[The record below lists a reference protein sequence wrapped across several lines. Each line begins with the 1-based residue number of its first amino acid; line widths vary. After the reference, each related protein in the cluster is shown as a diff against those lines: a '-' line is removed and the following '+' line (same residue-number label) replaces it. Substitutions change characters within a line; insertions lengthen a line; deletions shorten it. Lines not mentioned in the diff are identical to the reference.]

1 LPSVAQSGQDG
12 QLGLTGQAIRP
23 CAKEGLMASY
33 WPTLGKYVEGLEQAG
48 KLVRVT
54 VPINKDTELHPL
66 VRLQFRGLP
75 ESQRKAFLFENV
87 TDSRGRRYDIPVLV
101 GALAGSTDIY
111 ALGMQCAPEDI
122 ESVWRKALVDQIAPV
137 SVAQA
142 ACQEIVIKGE
152 ELTRPGGG
160 LGRLPIPIS
169 TPGFD
174 NAPYTT
180 AGHWVTRDPETGM
193 HNLGNYRGMVKAED
207 RIGVLLGRL
216 AWGMRWHIDRWRE
229 RGVTRVPAA
238 IVIGAPPHVTYA
250 AVTRIPNDMCE
261 YDVAGGLVRQP
272 VDIVRC
278 VSHDVM
284 VPAEAEIVIE
294 GFVPTEVVEMEG
306 AFGEF
311 PGYMAQR
318 DYSFFMEVSAITMR
332 RKPIFISILSQMP
345 PSESS
350 KMRNIGR
357 AAAGMR
363 LLRSAGLDNAIAV
376 EYLEC
381 AGSNAVAV
389 VKIKK
394 RDADDGKKAL
404 RLLAEKFMG
413 KMLVAVDE
421 DINIRDAESILW
433 AIAYRAQPYRDAEVV
448 EAPPFTLDPAAV
460 PPGASRGLV
469 GRDKPPRS
477 TAILIDAT
485 MPWAY
490 PPLSLPKREFMERAI
505 EIWQGL
511 QLPPLHLKD
520 PWWGYSLGHWTAEE
534 EQEADLAVQGRHYET
549 GEKQKQTRR
558 RFGE

>member
-1 LPSVAQSGQDG
+1 
-12 QLGLTGQAIRP
+12 
-23 CAKEGLMASY
+23 MASY
-33 WPTLGKYVEGLEQAG
+33 WPTLGKYVEGLEQAD
-48 KLVRVT
+48 KLIRVT
-54 VPINKDTELHPL
+54 TPINKDTELHPL

-75 ESQRKAFLFENV
+75 ESKRKAFLFENV
-87 TDSRGRRYDIPVLV
+87 VDGSGRKYDIPVLV
-101 GALAGSTDIY
+101 GALAGSSDIY
-111 ALGMQCAPEDI
+111 AIGMGCPVEQVE
-122 ESVWRKALVDQIAPV
+122 EVWRKALSNQIAPV
-137 SVAQA
+137 EIKGPA
-142 ACQEIVIKGE
+142 ACQEIVITGD
-152 ELTRPGGG
+152 ELKRPGGG

-180 AGHWVTRDPETGM
+180 AGHWVTKDPETGM

-216 AWGMRWHIDRWRE
+216 NWGMRWHIDRWRDL
-229 RGVTRVPAA
+229 RGVKQVPAA

-261 YDVAGGLVRQP
+261 YDVAGGMIGRP
-272 VDIVRC
+272 VDLVRC
-278 VSHDVM
+278 VTQDLL
-284 VPAEAEIVIE
+284 VPAESEIVIE
-294 GFVPTEVVEMEG
+294 GTVPVDVVEMEG

-318 DYSFFMEVSAITMR
+318 DFSFFMNVTAITTR
-332 RKPIFISILSQMP
+332 KKPIYLSIISQMP

-357 AAAGMR
+357 AAAGIR
-363 LLRSAGLDNAIAV
+363 LLRAAGLDNVIAV

-381 AGSNAVAV
+381 AGSNAIAV
-389 VKIKK
+389 VKLKK
-394 RDADDGKKAL
+394 RDPDDGKKAL
-404 RLLAEKFMG
+404 RLLADKFMG

-421 DINIRDAESILW
+421 DINIKDAENVMW
-433 AIAYRAQPYRDAEVV
+433 AIAYRSQPFRDTEVV

-469 GRDKPPRS
+469 TRDAPPRS
-477 TAILIDAT
+477 TALLIDAT
-485 MPWAY
+485 MPWPY

-511 QLPPLHLKD
+511 QLPPLTLKD
-520 PWWGYSLGHWTAEE
+520 PWWGYSLGHWTEE
-534 EQEADLAVQGRHYET
+534 EAKEADLAVQGRHYET

>member
-1 LPSVAQSGQDG
+1 
-12 QLGLTGQAIRP
+12 
-23 CAKEGLMASY
+23 MAAS

-54 VPINKDTELHPL
+54 TPINKDTELHPL

-75 ESQRKAFLFENV
+75 ENERKAFLFENV
-87 TDSRGRRYDIPVLV
+87 VDARGRHYDIPVLV
-101 GALAGSTDIY
+101 GALAGSADIY
-111 ALGMQCAPEDI
+111 ALGMGCKLEEIED
-122 ESVWRKALVDQIAPV
+122 VWRDALAHRIAPV
-137 SVAQA
+137 EVGDPS
-142 ACQEIVIKGE
+142 CQEVVITGE
-152 ELTRPGGG
+152 ALTRAGEG

-174 NAPYTT
+174 NAPYTS
-180 AGHWVTRDPETGM
+180 AGHWVTKDPETGM

-216 AWGMRWHIDRWRE
+216 NWGMRYHIDRWRE
-229 RGVTRVPAA
+229 RGAARVPAA
-238 IVIGAPPHVTYA
+238 VVIGVPPHVSYA

-261 YDVAGGLVRQP
+261 YDVAGGFAGAPLAVT
-272 VDIVRC
+272 RC
-278 VSHDVM
+278 VTQDLL

-294 GFVPTEVVEMEG
+294 GTVPTDVVEMEG

-318 DYSFFMEVSAITMR
+318 DYSFFMDVSAITTR
-332 RKPIFISILSQMP
+332 RKPIFLSILSQMP

-357 AAAGMR
+357 AAAGVR
-363 LLRSAGLDNAIAV
+363 LLRSAGMDNVIAV

-381 AGSNAVAV
+381 AGANAVAV
-389 VKIKK
+389 VKLKK
-394 RDADDGKKAL
+394 RDPDDGKKAL

-421 DINIRDAESILW
+421 DINIRDAENVLW
-433 AIAYRAQPYRDAEVV
+433 AIAYRAQPYRDTEVV

-460 PPGASRGLV
+460 PPGKSRGLV
-469 GRDKPPRS
+469 TRDAPPRS
-477 TAILIDAT
+477 TALLIDAT
-485 MPWAY
+485 MPWPY
-490 PPLSLPKREFMERAI
+490 PPLSLPKRPFMERAI
-505 EIWQGL
+505 DIWQSL
-511 QLPPLHLKD
+511 QLPALSLKE
-520 PWWGYSLGHWTAEE
+520 PWWGYSLGHWTEE
-534 EQEADLAVQGRHYET
+534 EEEEAELAVEGRHYET
-549 GEKQKQTRR
+549 GEKQKRTRR

>member
-1 LPSVAQSGQDG
+1 MP
-12 QLGLTGQAIRP
+12 
-23 CAKEGLMASY
+23 SY
-33 WPTLGKYVEGLEQAG
+33 WPSLGKYVEGLEQAG
-48 KLVRVT
+48 KLVRIT
-54 VPINKDTELHPL
+54 TPINKDTELHPL

-75 ESQRKAFLFENV
+75 ERERKAFLFENV
-87 TDSRGRRYDIPVLV
+87 IDSHGRKFDIPVLV
-101 GALAGSTDIY
+101 GGLAGSADIY
-111 ALGMQCAPEDI
+111 ALGMCCPVEEI
-122 ESVWRKALVDQIAPV
+122 ESKWRKAMDDQVAPIEV
-137 SVAQA
+137 KNA
-142 ACQEIVIKGE
+142 ACQEVVIQGD
-152 ELTRPGGG
+152 ELKRDG

-216 AWGMRWHIDRWRE
+216 AWGMRYHIDRWRDL
-229 RGVTRVPAA
+229 RGAKRVSCA
-238 IVIGAPPHVTYA
+238 IVIGAPPHVTYT

-261 YDVAGGLVRQP
+261 YDVAGGMIGRP
-272 VDIVRC
+272 VEIVRC
-278 VSHDVM
+278 VTQDIM

-294 GFVPTEVVEMEG
+294 GSVPTDVIEMEG

-318 DYSFFMEVSAITMR
+318 DFSFFMDVTAITMR
-332 RKPIFISILSQMP
+332 RKPTYLSILSQMP

-357 AAAGMR
+357 AASGLAF
-363 LLRSAGLDNAIAV
+363 LHRSGLDNVIAV

-394 RDADDGKKAL
+394 RDPEDGKKAL
-404 RLLAEKFMG
+404 RLLAAKFMG

-421 DINIRDAESILW
+421 DIDIKDAENVMW
-433 AIAYRAQPYRDAEVV
+433 AIAYRSQPYRDSEVV
-448 EAPPFTLDPAAV
+448 EAPPFALDPSAV
-460 PPGASRGLV
+460 PPGVSRGLV
-469 GRDKPPRS
+469 TRDKPPRS
-477 TAILIDAT
+477 TALLIDAT
-485 MPWAY
+485 MPWPY
-490 PPLSLPKREFMERAI
+490 PPLSLPKQEFMERAV

-511 QLPPLHLKD
+511 QLPALNLKS
-520 PWWGYSLGHWTAEE
+520 PWWGYSLGHWTDEE
-534 EQEADLAVQGRHYET
+534 AQEADLAVKGRHFET
-549 GEKQKQTRR
+549 GEKQKRGR
-558 RFGE
+558 KKFGE